1 VPSPLLPYS
10 FYEVLRCQ
18 APALSSW
25 FERAPAGAAS
35 HQREAAEA
43 VLVFIPSSDRANP
56 SCLTLAGPS
65 KVRLGLTTF
74 YPWWLTATHQLRHAL
89 DRRAR
94 RSIC

>member
-1 VPSPLLPYS
+1 MRFTGVKPLRSYRDSSELP
-10 FYEVLRCQ
+10 
-18 APALSSW
+18 P
-25 FERAPAGAAS
+25 ERPLTS
-35 HQREAAEA
+35 REAAEA

-56 SCLTLAGPS
+56 SGLTLAGPS

-89 DRRAR
+89 DRRAH